1 MTEEQFQHY
10 ASLGFNRVPLIAQAR
25 ADLETPLSVYLKLAR
40 RSDTFLLESVV
51 RGERG
56 TQQFAR
62 YSYVGLA
69 ASTRLRAVGRHL
81 VVERGG
87 QVVETAEGDP
97 LSFVRD
103 YLKRFRVPERPELP
117 RFKGGLV
124 GYFGYDAVRWI
135 EPRLA
140 PGWLKK
146 SGLDCP
152 DLLLLLCEEVAVFD
166 NFSGKLFLVVYADP
180 ARPGAYR
187 DASHRLRELLAL
199 LSVPLSLP
207 AEAPA
212 CSGEIR
218 SNMAEGVFERAVA
231 RARDYIAAGDAMQV
245 VLSRRLSRRYSG
257 SPVGLYRAL
266 RGINPSP
273 YMFYFDFGG
282 FQVVGASPEILVR
295 LESDAVTVRPL
306 AGTRPRGRGT
316 EEDRRLETE
325 LLADEKERAEHLML
339 VDLGRNDVGRV
350 AAAGSVKVTDLMGI
364 ERYSHVMHIVS
375 NVTGVLEA
383 GCDWLDVFRASF
395 PAGTVSGAPKI
406 RAMEIIDELEP
417 DRRGIYAGALGY
429 IGFDGTMDLAIGI
442 RTAVVKEGEVHVQA
456 GAGVV
461 ADSVPEKEFAETEA
475 KAGALMHALESAP

>member
-180 ARPGAYR
+180 AR
-187 DASHRLRELLAL
+187 
-199 LSVPLSLP
+199 
-207 AEAPA
+207 
-212 CSGEIR
+212 
-218 SNMAEGVFERAVA
+218 
-231 RARDYIAAGDAMQV
+231 
-245 VLSRRLSRRYSG
+245 
-257 SPVGLYRAL
+257 
-266 RGINPSP
+266 
-273 YMFYFDFGG
+273 
-282 FQVVGASPEILVR
+282 
-295 LESDAVTVRPL
+295 
-306 AGTRPRGRGT
+306 
-316 EEDRRLETE
+316 
-325 LLADEKERAEHLML
+325 
-339 VDLGRNDVGRV
+339 
-350 AAAGSVKVTDLMGI
+350 
-364 ERYSHVMHIVS
+364 
-375 NVTGVLEA
+375 
-383 GCDWLDVFRASF
+383 
-395 PAGTVSGAPKI
+395 
-406 RAMEIIDELEP
+406 
-417 DRRGIYAGALGY
+417 
-429 IGFDGTMDLAIGI
+429 
-442 RTAVVKEGEVHVQA
+442 
-456 GAGVV
+456 
-461 ADSVPEKEFAETEA
+461 
-475 KAGALMHALESAP
+475 